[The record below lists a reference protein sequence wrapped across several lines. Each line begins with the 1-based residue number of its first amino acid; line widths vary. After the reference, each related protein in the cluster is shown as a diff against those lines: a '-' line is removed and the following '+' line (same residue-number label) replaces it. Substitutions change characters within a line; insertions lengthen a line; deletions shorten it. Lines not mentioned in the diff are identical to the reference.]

1 MAKINPGKIPVLKER
16 LNDLRSEYQ
25 TDKEFA
31 EALGISVNSAGF
43 WLSGDRVPNAENLIA
58 ISKKTGY
65 SVDWLLGLAEQRS
78 PDQSVQA
85 LSKSSGLSEIAATKL
100 CTLFGCTIPGEFEP
114 ISALNL
120 IIEAPSFKYL
130 IAAIMSA
137 VEIEAEETVESLLGI
152 VNKDISPELVAEYQ
166 TAFSYQELCLAGAS
180 NIFTKIIREN
190 MKGAETNAV

>member
-130 IAAIMSA
+130 IAAIMQA
-137 VEIEAEETVESLLGI
+137 IEIEASETVKTLLGD
-152 VNKDISPELVAEYQ
+152 NGDPEAVAEFQ
-166 TAFSYQELCLAGAS
+166 NAFSYQELCLAAAS

-190 MKGAETNAV
+190 MKGEQTNAV